1 MSQGEHQNFFVV
13 TSPILL
19 VESSFLIV
27 KSHFLLVKSPFLI
40 IFDGSHANFL
50 RCQPSTLPLRAVPV
64 GRHRA
69 ASERGRAP
77 GFRAG
82 RAVGAGGTQGART
95 VGPGGFDGWLVGNS
109 DKMI

>member
-19 VESSFLIV
+19 VESS
-27 KSHFLLVKSPFLI
+27 HFLLVKSPFLI
-40 IFDGSHANFL
+40 IFDGSHAHFL
-50 RCQPSTLPLRAVPV
+50 RCQPATLPLRAVPV

-95 VGPGGFDGWLVGNS
+95 VGPGGFDGLMVGGYPLV
-109 DKMI
+109 I